1 MIFGFKRKLNTLKR
15 LLHFLGC
22 SRYQLALIDTTG
34 PILEQVVLCSLD
46 FYEKVSIEVVPKEA
60 LY

>member
-1 MIFGFKRKLNTLKR
+1 MIFGFGEKLNTYKEADR
-15 LLHFLGC
+15 FLGC